1 MRYQVIAAL
10 AQVYPIT
17 RLCAALAV
25 SESGYYAWRKRQPSR
40 RRASDQ
46 QLAEQIEQVYHASRR
61 TYGSPRVQVERR
73 EQGVRCSRKR
83 IARLMRQQGLSA
95 RRKGQRVHTTDSQY
109 AHPVA
114 PNRLNR
120 EFVAQRPNEKWVAD
134 LTGVWTSQGWLYLAV
149 VLDLY
154 SRKVIG
160 WAMAARREDDLV
172 LAALRMAL
180 AQRRPQ
186 AGLLHHS
193 DRGSQYTSKEYQA
206 LLSAWGIQVSMSRK
220 GDCYD
225 NALMESFFATL
236 KGECTDRQR
245 WVSHRQARQAIFEYL
260 EVFYNRQ
267 RRHSSLDYLSPVI
280 YEQLRA

>member
-1 MRYQVIAAL
+1 MRYQVIASL
-10 AQVYPIT
+10 AGAYPVT
-17 RLCAALAV
+17 RLCTALEV

-40 RRASDQ
+40 RPVSDQ
-46 QLAEQIEQVYHASRR
+46 QLTERIEQVYHASRR
-61 TYGSPRVQVERR
+61 TYGSPRVQAELR

-83 IARLMRQQGLSA
+83 IARLMRERGLSA
-95 RRKGQRVHTTDSQY
+95 RRKRHRTGTTDSHH
-109 AHPVA
+109 AMPVA

-120 EFVAQRPNEKWVAD
+120 EFHAERPNEKWVTD
-134 LTGVWTSQGWLYLAV
+134 ITGIWTSQGWLDLGV
-149 VLDLY
+149 VLDVF
-154 SRKVIG
+154 SGKVIG

-193 DRGSQYTSKEYQA
+193 DRGSQYTSKDYQA
-206 LLSAWGIQVSMSRK
+206 LLSAWGIEVSMSRK

-236 KGECTDRQR
+236 KGECTDRQH
-245 WVSHRQARQAIFEYL
+245 WASHSPARQAIFEYL

-267 RRHSSLDYLSPVI
+267 RRHSSLGYLNPVT
-280 YEQLRA
+280 YEQLRV

>member
-1 MRYQVIAAL
+1 MASL
-10 AQVYPIT
+10 ASAYPVT
-17 RLCAALAV
+17 RLCAALEV
-25 SESGYYAWRKRQPSR
+25 SESGYYAWRKRRASS

-46 QLAEQIEQVYHASRR
+46 QLAEQIEQVYHASRH
-61 TYGSPRVQVERR
+61 TYGSPRVQAELQER
-73 EQGVRCSRKR
+73 GVRCGRKR
-83 IARLMRQQGLSA
+83 IARLMRQRGLSA
-95 RRKGQRVHTTDSQY
+95 RRKPQRAHTTDSHQSQ
-109 AHPVA
+109 PVA

-120 EFVAQRPNEKWVAD
+120 AFSAQHPNEKWVAD
-134 LTGVWTSQGWLYLAV
+134 LTGVWTSQGWLYLAA

-154 SRKVIG
+154 SRKVVG

-193 DRGSQYTSKEYQA
+193 DRGSQYTSRDYQE
-206 LLSAWGIQVSMSRK
+206 LLRAWGIEVSMSRK

-225 NALMESFFATL
+225 NALLESFFATL

-245 WVSHRQARQAIFEYL
+245 WASHSQARQAIFEYL

-267 RRHSSLDYLSPVI
+267 RRHSSLEYQSPVAF
-280 YEQLRA
+280 EQLRA